1 MILGRNV
8 PDYFRKTVIY
18 KVAARMCKRE
28 SIAESVLFSAKSN
41 NAPGTAIKQVET
53 NPIKS

>member
-1 MILGRNV
+1 
-8 PDYFRKTVIY
+8 
-18 KVAARMCKRE
+18 MCKRE